1 MPDGDAASRRPALPA
16 PLLLTLSALFWSGN
30 WIVGRAL
37 RDAVPPIGLSFW
49 RWSLATLILLPF
61 ALRHASAGAAS
72 IRRAWRPLLFL
83 GVSGTAVFN
92 AMCYY
97 GVHFTTATNGL
108 LLQSALPVMVMI
120 ITRVAFGQ
128 KLAPRQIVGAGV
140 SLCGVLAIVTRGD
153 PGTLASLTLNRGDAW
168 VLSALL
174 LWAGYTVCLRYRPAD
189 LHPLGFL
196 LVIAAVGAVA
206 TAPGYAWEI
215 ATGATHRVDVGVVLG
230 LGYVALFPSVLAYVC
245 WNSAL
250 RRMAPERASLF
261 LHLMPIF
268 GSAMSIA
275 FLGERLHMYHVA
287 GMALILS
294 GIALVTRIGPK
305 RLPSG

>member
-1 MPDGDAASRRPALPA
+1 MPDGPGATKRSAVPA
-16 PLLLTLSALFWSGN
+16 PLLLTLSSLFWSGN

-49 RWSLATLILLPF
+49 RWSLATLILVPF
-61 ALRHASAGAAS
+61 AWRHVAAGAPA

-120 ITRVAFGQ
+120 LTRVVFGQ
-128 KLAPRQIVGAGV
+128 KLAPVQIVGAAI

-153 PGTLASLTLNRGDAW
+153 PAALASLSLNRGDAW
-168 VLSALL
+168 VLAALV

-189 LHPLGFL
+189 VHPLGFL
-196 LVIAAVGAVA
+196 FVIAAVGAAA

-215 ATGATHRVDVGVVLG
+215 ASGAAHRIDVGVALG
-230 LGYVALFPSVLAYVC
+230 LCYVALFPSVLAYVC

-275 FLGERLHMYHVA
+275 FLGERLHVYHIA

-294 GIALVTRIGPK
+294 GIALVTRLRAERRPAG
-305 RLPSG
+305 